1 MLHRLALGL
10 GRTVAE
16 LELGMSGREFD
27 DWQEFYA
34 VEPFGSMRDN
44 LHAGQIAAM
53 IYNVNRGKRAPPI
66 QASDFLLIE
75 RTASDEASEDARKNE
90 QSRAAFHA
98 LAKPKG
104 AK

>member
-16 LELGMSGREFD
+16 LECGMSAREFD
-27 DWQEFYA
+27 DWQEFYQ
-34 VEPFGSMRDN
+34 VEPFGALRDN

-53 IYNVNRGKRAPPI
+53 VFNMNRAKNAKPLT
-66 QASDFLLIE
+66 ATDFLLIA
-75 RTASDEASEDARKNE
+75 REAVDDAAEDARKNE